1 MLGSVTTNLPAHY
14 RTPSQDEPTSVVHA
28 PQNYLTFVSHT
39 IMSDDLKL
47 TSAEYKYAQR

>member
-28 PQNYLTFVSHT
+28 PQNYLAFVSRANSLHDV
-39 IMSDDLKL
+39 SC
-47 TSAEYKYAQR
+47 